1 MANKVLT
8 QPELAQALN
17 SLPGWSVEKG
27 RLVASVECAD
37 FPAAMALVIRV
48 ALLAE
53 KADHHP
59 DEMNVMWRT
68 VRFALVTHSAKGIT
82 AKDVE
87 FARSIQALAG

>member
-8 QPELAQALN
+8 HRELEQALN
-17 SLPGWSVEKG
+17 SLPGWSAEDG

-37 FPAAMALVIRV
+37 FPAAVALVIRV

-59 DEMNVMWRT
+59 DEMNLMWRT

-82 AKDVE
+82 AKDLE
-87 FARSIQALAG
+87 LARTIQALAG